1 MRDPPKPRLSTGSP
15 GKSVAR
21 DSQYRID
28 ELPTKSTGDGGGGD
42 ALSSRTKA
50 LSSAAKRAL
59 SGSGVGATTA
69 AGRAPVPGRGVGVQ
83 ATAAS
88 TIAKQNDDVR
98 ARIRAPVRRWRK
110 CSVLTRRRPVRRG
123 GPSA

>member
-69 AGRAPVPGRGVGVQ
+69 AGRARRGSAGDRGEYDRE
-83 ATAAS
+83 AE
-88 TIAKQNDDVR
+88 
-98 ARIRAPVRRWRK
+98 
-110 CSVLTRRRPVRRG
+110 RRRACAHSSPRQEM
-123 GPSA
+123 AEM